1 MVANIFGLY
10 IGIDLVSVI
19 FIIIEMITFAFV
31 QNKKVKY
38 IGFLVS
44 VLVNILYVLRPVGYR
59 FIINLVIIIIGIINE
74 AKKVKKKEKGIY
86 TNYESSLGL
95 RVICFFIPLVGLI
108 IYAVNIVQNPK
119 IAKECGKFSLIGF
132 IIGLVIS
139 LATTF
144 IIIYG

>member
-19 FIIIEMITFAFV
+19 FIILEMITFAFV

-44 VLVNILYVLRPVGYR
+44 LLVNIRPVGYR
-59 FIINLVIIIIGIINE
+59 FIINLVIIIIGIIFLM
-74 AKKVKKKEKGIY
+74 KQRKLKQKEKGIY
-86 TNYESSLGL
+86 TSYESSLGL
-95 RVICFFIPLVGLI
+95 RVICFLIPLVGLI

-119 IAKECGKFSLIGF
+119 IAKECGKVSLIGF
-132 IIGLVIS
+132 IMGLVIS